1 VKRILIACSGL
12 TAMVMGVPAPGLR
25 ARPIEP
31 TARTVYVSVVD
42 NKGVPLTD
50 LTEADFAV
58 KENGKDYAV
67 KVELAKDPMQ
77 LAVIV
82 DDNGTGV
89 FRPGVAALVQGLLK
103 PGTEV
108 QIVTVLTQVTRVTEF
123 TSNVDAL
130 RTAITS
136 LVVRPGVREGG
147 SLPVDGVLESLKDL
161 AKKKAAR
168 PVAVIMTVGAADKSL
183 AQSTE
188 VLRELKQTMASF
200 HAITLGNSLISSAAS
215 GMDQVNVN
223 QMLDDGPKQSGGK
236 RQSLT
241 APAAVGDAVKR
252 LVDQLSNQYVLRYS
266 LPDGVKMHE
275 RLQVSVKRQ
284 GATVLAPAKIA
295 DK

>member
-1 VKRILIACSGL
+1 MKRILIACSGL
-12 TAMVMGVPAPGLR
+12 TAIVMSVPAPGLR
-25 ARPIEP
+25 ARTIEP

-42 NKGVPLTD
+42 NKGVALTD

-58 KENGKDYAV
+58 KENGKDYPV
-67 KVELAKDPMQ
+67 KVEVAKDPMQ
-77 LAVIV
+77 LAVVV

-89 FRPGVAALVQGLLK
+89 FRPAVAALVQGLLK

-108 QIVTVLTQVTRVTEF
+108 QIVTVLRQVTRVTEF

-136 LVVRPGVREGG
+136 LVVRPGSSEGCF
-147 SLPVDGVLESLKDL
+147 PVDGVLESLKDF

-188 VLRELKQTMASF
+188 VMRELKQTMASF
-200 HAITLGNSLISSAAS
+200 HAITLGNALVSSAAS
-215 GMDQVNVN
+215 GMDQLNVN

-241 APAAVGDAVKR
+241 NAPAVGDAVKR

-284 GATVLAPAKIA
+284 GAAVLAPTKIA